1 MISCLVGSS
10 LSGME
15 RGVWFCAIDVTRF
28 VLPVCPGSCRWA
40 NPVKELEIIG
50 VLVYGARVNVLW
62 VAY

>member
-1 MISCLVGSS
+1 
-10 LSGME
+10 ME

-28 VLPVCPGSCRWA
+28 VLPGCPGSCRWA